1 MHEKA
6 CEYWLRHRPL
16 ISDNHYVVIIIAC
29 NSMLKSAAV
38 TNLHNIQFLRR
49 YQTWDYF
56 EIDTNLLILVAYI
69 SLKKGYNFM

>member
-1 MHEKA
+1 
-6 CEYWLRHRPL
+6 
-16 ISDNHYVVIIIAC
+16 
-29 NSMLKSAAV
+29 MLKRAV
-38 TNLHNIQFLRR
+38 VTKFAQQPLRR